1 MPARGADIE
10 VVTPDWSI
18 AFDPNTSP
26 VQPTQMSSHDMQVSR
41 VFNGPTAVIG
51 AYNLLL
57 GSGGIDDD
65 HQEISVVVN
74 NGAVAVSTSME
85 FVDNTHRILW
95 ITQFGVGPIRVP
107 VDPIRVNIAIRRL
120 QPGGEP

>member
-18 AFDPNTSP
+18 AFVPNGVP
-26 VQPTQMSSHDMQVSR
+26 AQPTQKSSHDMQVSR
-41 VFNGPTAVIG
+41 AFNGPAPLVG
-51 AYNLLL
+51 AYDLVL

-65 HQEISVVVN
+65 HQELSVQCA

-85 FVDNTHRILW
+85 FVDNTHRRLW
-95 ITQFGVGPIRVP
+95 VTMFGVGPTRVP
-107 VDPIRVNIAIRRL
+107 VDPVLVTIAIRRL

>member
-18 AFDPNTSP
+18 AFSPNSSP
-26 VQPTQMSSHDMQVSR
+26 FQSTQKSSHDMQVSR
-41 VFNGPTAVIG
+41 AFNGPTALVG
-51 AYNLLL
+51 VYDLVL

-65 HQEISVVVN
+65 HEEVSIVVN
-74 NGAVAVSTSME
+74 NGSVAVSTSLA
-85 FVDNTHRILW
+85 FVDNTHRTLYV
-95 ITQFGVGPIRVP
+95 TAFAAGPTRVP
-107 VDPIRVNIAIRRL
+107 VDPLLVNIAIRRL